1 MKATKIFT
9 LLASLALV
17 LTACQD
23 DDFGKK
29 YSPANVGDDI
39 IFGGTSG
46 YVDEGR
52 TQYGDKTKTGT
63 EIKWYT
69 GDQVRIYCA
78 QATGGTN
85 HYCDYGVVEVGSSET
100 SLRSSS
106 DNSLKWGDA
115 TTHTFYGV
123 YPSPGQLLGDKT
135 DPESEVASGKLSLN
149 ANTLTGFLPN
159 NQTPWGGAV
168 VTEEEYNGSTL
179 YRVQPAMRYAYMTTK
194 STAQLSAGHAS
205 LTFEPIVTAVEIIL
219 KNTSWNS
226 YTDIDGNTNEGAVN
240 LSNIEAFSISS
251 SNIICGEFT
260 TDIDNNNATTVL
272 STDNDYKTVFIPA
285 NIEELKYGDYVSFT
299 AFLML
304 NGEETLKNIT
314 VSIITQAGTKVASIS
329 RKDGFEIVQA
339 KKKNFIKNIPLNL
352 GSVRKDVSGANWIK
366 HIPDTYTDNG
376 ATKYTLVKDL
386 SIPGAG
392 GAASANLFPDNKTF
406 AQQSLTIAQQWAQ
419 GIRCFEFAVDRAG
432 ATSGNANSG
441 LGAEYV
447 ICAGTATT
455 KTLKT
460 AVDEVVAC
468 LDKSPDEFAMV
479 IITYENLNGWGGTTS
494 YPRDPATFMSQL
506 KTFWNNYSSKTALY
520 DPAKTTVA
528 NARGKLFCIAR
539 PTSAY
544 FDDLQKIEDGTS
556 ASSISLTPTSGA
568 LNVVAGNCHEDIL
581 VVNGW
586 GSLKDKWEA
595 RGYTNNVFRRGK
607 TKPSKVSVTGAESY
621 KPGRPFDVSKMTYKR
636 KFSLS
641 DFTYRY
647 YWDGD
652 EPVPADY
659 TSQVTS
665 VRESEANFYYGTQ
678 AGVAPSVPNTAWVQ
692 EWARVAPEGTSV
704 VIVDYIRNGKSVDV
718 STVNSPE
725 LDDYYKCAYWAP
737 TIGEKE
743 QRIEETL
750 NYAIKKSLPDVNL
763 YINSLC
769 GYFINNKVEP
779 ESIKP
784 FYRTDYS
791 YGNGNASILTLRS
804 EYAGMKGNIDTYSK
818 YINNYFYNLLLEKK
832 ASGELSGNGCGI
844 VLMDRVSNDKKENA
858 GGYYIPQLIWS
869 NNKFAPNTE
878 IDDEEVIPDA
888 QGASEYI
895 IR

>member
-78 QATGGTN
+78 QATGGTDN
-85 HYCDYGVVEVGSSET
+85 YCDYGVVEVGSSET

-123 YPSPGQLLGDKT
+123 YPSPGQLLGDSS
-135 DPESEVASGKLSLN
+135 DPESSVASGKLSLN

-240 LSNIEAFSISS
+240 ISNIEAFSISS

-260 TDIDNNNATTVL
+260 TDIDKIFNNDNNATTVL

-299 AFLML
+299 AFMML
-304 NGEETLKNIT
+304 NGEETLKDIT
-314 VSIITQAGTKVASIS
+314 VSIITQAGTKVANIS

-447 ICAGTATT
+447 LCAGRATN
-455 KTLKT
+455 KTLKN

-479 IITYENLNGWGGTTS
+479 IITYENLDGWGGATN

-506 KTFWNNYSSKTALY
+506 KTFWNNFSSKTALY
-520 DPAKTTVA
+520 DPANTTVA

-544 FDDLQKIEDGTS
+544 LDDRAAIKDGTTVKN
-556 ASSISLTPTSGA
+556 IDLTPTAGA
-568 LNVVAGNCHEDIL
+568 LNVATGNCHEDIL

-595 RGYTNNVFRRGK
+595 RGYTSNVFERG
-607 TKPSKVSVTGAESY
+607 TASVNVKNGDDG
-621 KPGRPFDVSKMTYKR
+621 KPGRPFDVSTMTYKR
-636 KFSLS
+636 YFDWGSLS
-641 DFTYRY
+641 TKYD
-647 YWDGD
+647 WDGN
-652 EPVPADY
+652 EPDPADY
-659 TSQVTS
+659 TPQVTS
-665 VRESEANFYYGTQ
+665 VRKNPVANFYYGTQ
-678 AGVAPSVPNTAWVQ
+678 AGVASSVPNTAWVQ
-692 EWARVAPEGTSV
+692 EWARVSPNDAKLEIFGTKPTDPKEGDSYMNV
-704 VIVDYIRNGKSVDV
+704 
-718 STVNSPE
+718 
-725 LDDYYKCAYWAP
+725 YWAP

-750 NYAIKKSLPDVNL
+750 NCAIDKSLPGVNL

-769 GYFINNKVEP
+769 GYFIDLDLAE

-791 YGNGNASILTLRS
+791 GGGKSGKSSILTLRS
-804 EYAGMKGNIDTYSK
+804 EYAGMEGDIDTYAK

-832 ASGELSGNGCGI
+832 ASGKLSGNGCGI
-844 VLMDRVSNDKKENA
+844 VLMDRVSNNKKENA

>member
-52 TQYGDKTKTGT
+52 TQYGDKTETGT

-78 QATGGTN
+78 QATGGTDN
-85 HYCDYGVVEVGSSET
+85 YCDYGVVEVGSSKT

-106 DNSLKWGDA
+106 GNSLKWGDA

-135 DPESEVASGKLSLN
+135 DPESEVASDKLSLN

-205 LTFEPIVTAVEIIL
+205 LEFKPIVTAVEIIL

-299 AFLML
+299 AFMML
-304 NGEETLKNIT
+304 NGEEALKDIT
-314 VSIITQAGTKVASIS
+314 VSIITQAGTKVANIS
-329 RKDGFEIVQA
+329 RKDSSVIVQA
-339 KKKNFIKNIPLNL
+339 KRKNFIKNIPLNL

-366 HIPDTYTDNG
+366 HIPDTYTENG
-376 ATKYTLVKDL
+376 ATKNTLVKDL

-392 GAASANLFPDNKTF
+392 GAASANLFPNNKTF

-447 ICAGTATT
+447 LCAGRTT
-455 KTLKT
+455 NKTLKN

-479 IITYENLNGWGGTTS
+479 IITYENLGGWGGSTNYS
-494 YPRDPATFMSQL
+494 RDPATFMSQL

-520 DPAKTTVA
+520 NPANTTVA
-528 NARGKLFCIAR
+528 NARGKLLCIAR

-544 FDDLQKIEDGTS
+544 YDD
-556 ASSISLTPTSGA
+556 APSITVGSTRYENVNLAPIDNK
-568 LNVVAGNCHEDIL
+568 LNIATENCHEHIL
-581 VVNGW
+581 VINGW

-595 RGYTNNVFRRGK
+595 RGYTNNVFERGIA
-607 TKPSKVSVTGAESY
+607 SVKVQSGDDK
-621 KPGRPFDVSKMTYKR
+621 KPGRPFDVAS
-636 KFSLS
+636 
-641 DFTYRY
+641 FTCKLDGILGLYGNK
-647 YWDGD
+647 YWDGNR
-652 EPVPADY
+652 PVQSNYTAQVDY
-659 TSQVTS
+659 VKGQK
-665 VRESEANFYYGTQ
+665 ANFYYKTQ
-678 AGVAPSVPNTAWVQ
+678 SGKNSMTTSANAWVQ
-692 EWARVAPEGTSV
+692 EWARVSPATNTELMVTEGNPNLDEVSKGDIYRV
-704 VIVDYIRNGKSVDV
+704 V
-718 STVNSPE
+718 
-725 LDDYYKCAYWAP
+725 YWAP
-737 TIGEKE
+737 TISEKE
-743 QRIEETL
+743 LRIRQTL
-750 NYAIKKSLPDVNL
+750 DYALDRTQMPDVDI

-769 GYFINNKVEP
+769 GYYISSDHKQ
-779 ESIKP
+779 SYLP
-784 FYRTDYS
+784 FHKTDYS
-791 YGNGNASILTLRS
+791 GANATVRNLSVVS
-804 EYAGMKGNIDTYSK
+804 EYSGMEGDIDTYAK

-832 ASGELSGNGCGI
+832 ASGKLSGNGCGI
-844 VLMDRVSNDKKENA
+844 VLMDRVSNNNKENA

-869 NNKFAPNTE
+869 NNKFAANTE
-878 IDDEEVIPDA
+878 IDDEEVTPDA

>member
-52 TQYGDKTKTGT
+52 TQYGDKTETGT
-63 EIKWYT
+63 EIKWYN

-78 QATGGTN
+78 QATGGTDN
-85 HYCDYGVVEVGSSET
+85 YCDYGVVEVGSSET

-123 YPSPGQLLGDKT
+123 YPSPGQLLGDKS

-205 LTFEPIVTAVEIIL
+205 LEFKPIVTAVEIIL

-251 SNIICGEFT
+251 SNIICGEFR
-260 TDIDNNNATTVL
+260 TDIDNNATTVL

-299 AFLML
+299 AFMML
-304 NGEETLKNIT
+304 NGEETLKDIT
-314 VSIITQAGTKVASIS
+314 VSIITQAGTKVANIS
-329 RKDGFEIVQA
+329 RKDGLEIVQA

-366 HIPDTYTDNG
+366 HIPDTYTENG
-376 ATKYTLVKDL
+376 TTKNTLVKDL

-392 GAASANLFPDNKTF
+392 GAASANLFPNNKTF

-447 ICAGTATT
+447 LCAGRTT
-455 KTLKT
+455 NKTLKN

-479 IITYENLNGWGGTTS
+479 IITYENLGGWGGTTNYS
-494 YPRDPATFMSQL
+494 RDPATFMSQL

-520 DPAKTTVA
+520 EPANTTVA

-544 FDDLQKIEDGTS
+544 FDDRAAISDGTRVNTLN
-556 ASSISLTPTSGA
+556 LTPTEGA
-568 LNVVAGNCHEDIL
+568 LNVATENCHEHIL

-595 RGYTNNVFRRGK
+595 RGYTNNVFNRGK
-607 TKPSKVSVTGAESY
+607 GSVSVTGADSS
-621 KPGRPFDVSKMTYKR
+621 KPGRPFDVSTMTYKR
-636 KFSLS
+636 EIADISWS
-641 DFTYRY
+641 GITYRY
-647 YWDGD
+647 YWDGN
-652 EPVPADY
+652 EPVPANY
-659 TSQVTS
+659 TAQVATVKTS
-665 VRESEANFYYGTQ
+665 SANFYYGTQ
-678 AGVAPSVPNTAWVQ
+678 AGVASSVSKTAWVQ
-692 EWARVAPEGTSV
+692 EWARVAPNNTKVEAIGGIPSNPSLNDT
-704 VIVDYIRNGKSVDV
+704 
-718 STVNSPE
+718 
-725 LDDYYKCAYWAP
+725 YKCVYWAP
-737 TIGEKE
+737 TIEEKE

-750 NYAIKKSLPDVNL
+750 NYAINKSLSGVNL

-769 GYFINNKVEP
+769 GFFIDANLAE
-779 ESIKP
+779 ESVKP

-791 YGNGNASILTLRS
+791 GGNGTTSVLTLRS
-804 EYAGMKGNIDTYSK
+804 EYAGMEGDIDTYAK

-844 VLMDRVSNDKKENA
+844 VLMDRVSNNKKENA

-869 NNKFAPNTE
+869 NNKFAANTE
-878 IDDEEVIPDA
+878 IDDEEVTPDA

-895 IR
+895 VR

>member
-106 DNSLKWGDA
+106 DNSLKWGDV
-115 TTHTFYGV
+115 TTHYFYGV
-123 YPSPGQLLGDKT
+123 YPSPGQLLGDES
-135 DPESEVASGKLSLN
+135 DPESKVASGKLSLN

-194 STAQLSAGHAS
+194 DTAQLSAGHAS

-260 TDIDNNNATTVL
+260 RDIENNNATTVL

-366 HIPDTYTDNG
+366 HIPDTYTDIG

-432 ATSGNANSG
+432 ATSDNANSG

-447 ICAGTATT
+447 LCAGRSTN
-455 KTLKT
+455 KTLKN

-479 IITYENLNGWGGTTS
+479 IITYENLGGWRGTTNYS
-494 YPRDPATFMSQL
+494 RDPATFMSQL

-520 DPAKTTVA
+520 DPANTTVA

-544 FDDLQKIEDGTS
+544 LDDRAAISDGTTVKN
-556 ASSISLTPTSGA
+556 IDLTPTDGA
-568 LNVVAGNCHEDIL
+568 LNVATGNCHEDIL

-595 RGYTNNVFRRGK
+595 RGYTKNVFNRGK
-607 TKPSKVSVTGAESY
+607 AQVTVKDGSDSN
-621 KPGRPFDVSKMTYKR
+621 PGRPFDVSTRTYEV
-636 KFSLS
+636 LS
-641 DFTYRY
+641 VFGHVISVYLI
-647 YWDGD
+647 GNA
-652 EPVPADY
+652 PVPADY
-659 TSQVTS
+659 TPQVTS
-665 VRESEANFYYGTQ
+665 VRKNRANFYYGTQ
-678 AGVAPSVPNTAWVQ
+678 VGVAPSVSNTAWVQ
-692 EWARVAPEGTSV
+692 EWARVSPNDAKLEIFGTIPDEPQNGDSYMSV
-704 VIVDYIRNGKSVDV
+704 
-718 STVNSPE
+718 
-725 LDDYYKCAYWAP
+725 YWAP

-750 NYAIKKSLPDVNL
+750 NYAIDKSLPGVNL

-769 GYFINNKVEP
+769 GYFIDLDLAE

-791 YGNGNASILTLRS
+791 GGGQSGKSSRLTLRS
-804 EYAGMKGNIDTYSK
+804 EYAGMEGDIDTYAK

-832 ASGELSGNGCGI
+832 ASGKLSGNGCGI
-844 VLMDRVSNDKKENA
+844 VLMDRVSNNKKENA

>member
-78 QATGGTN
+78 QATGGTDN
-85 HYCDYGVVEVGSSET
+85 YCDYGVVEVGSSET

-115 TTHTFYGV
+115 TTHYFYGV
-123 YPSPGQLLGDKT
+123 YPSPGQLLGDST
-135 DPESEVASGKLSLN
+135 DPESSVASGKLSLN
-149 ANTLTGFLPN
+149 ANTLKGFLPN

-194 STAQLSAGHAS
+194 DTAQLSAGHAS

-447 ICAGTATT
+447 LCAGRTT
-455 KTLKT
+455 NKTLKN
-460 AVDEVVAC
+460 AVNEVVAC

-479 IITYENLNGWGGTTS
+479 IITYENLGGWGGTTNYS
-494 YPRDPATFMSQL
+494 RDPATFMSQL

-544 FDDLQKIEDGTS
+544 LDDRAAISDGTTVKD
-556 ASSISLTPTSGA
+556 IDLTPTAGA
-568 LNVVAGNCHEDIL
+568 LNVATGNCHEDIL

-595 RGYTNNVFRRGK
+595 RGYTSNVFERG
-607 TKPSKVSVTGAESY
+607 TASVNVKNGDDG
-621 KPGRPFDVSKMTYKR
+621 KPGRPFDVSTMTYKR
-636 KFSLS
+636 ES
-641 DFTYRY
+641 DWSWTEGIIYRY
-647 YWDGD
+647 FWDGN
-652 EPVPADY
+652 EPDPADY
-659 TSQVTS
+659 TPQVTS
-665 VRESEANFYYGTQ
+665 VRKNPAANFYYGTQ
-678 AGVAPSVPNTAWVQ
+678 AGVASSVPNTAWVQ
-692 EWARVAPEGTSV
+692 EWARVSPNDAKLEIFGTKPTDPKVGDSYMNV
-704 VIVDYIRNGKSVDV
+704 
-718 STVNSPE
+718 
-725 LDDYYKCAYWAP
+725 YWAP

-750 NYAIKKSLPDVNL
+750 NCAIDKSLPGVNL

-769 GYFINNKVEP
+769 GYFIDLDLAE

-791 YGNGNASILTLRS
+791 GGGKSGLSSRLTLRS
-804 EYAGMKGNIDTYSK
+804 EYAGMEGDIDTYAK

-832 ASGELSGNGCGI
+832 ASGKLSGNGCGI
-844 VLMDRVSNDKKENA
+844 VLMDRVSNNKKENA